1 MIDRTTKCILWRAT
15 KLYFSDQWRLPGPNQ
30 GILVPGSW
38 RYACICLPG
47 DLHVNEPT
55 TEQTMVADVF
65 ESVVVSMIFDSQAA
79 VDQEGPS

>member
-1 MIDRTTKCILWRAT
+1 
-15 KLYFSDQWRLPGPNQ
+15 
-30 GILVPGSW
+30 
-38 RYACICLPG
+38 LPG